1 MRLRLA
7 RLYGHLLGGMLVVL
21 MHVPVLMHPMEE
33 ARVLPMMHLMMMVL
47 VSSPS
52 LGSGR

>member
-1 MRLRLA
+1 MRGLRLA
-7 RLYGHLLGGMLVVL
+7 LLYGHLLGGMLVVL
-21 MHVPVLMHPMEE
+21 MHPMEE
-33 ARVLPMMHLMMMVL
+33 ALVLPVMHVMMTMVL